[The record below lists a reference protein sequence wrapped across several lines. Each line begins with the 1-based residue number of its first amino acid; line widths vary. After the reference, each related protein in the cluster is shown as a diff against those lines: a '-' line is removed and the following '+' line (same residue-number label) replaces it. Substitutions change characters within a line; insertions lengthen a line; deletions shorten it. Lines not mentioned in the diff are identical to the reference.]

1 MSYRGD
7 EQRRDIPKEISV
19 GVGAMNDTEDLAL
32 DDVQDFFPKLSIYA
46 SEALAIEPSGRWGKP
61 ELEQLLGALE
71 GGDVGI
77 GRHGARAALAATN
90 RACLW

>member
-1 MSYRGD
+1 MSYRED
-7 EQRRDIPKEISV
+7 RQKRDVPKEISV

-32 DDVQDFFPKLSIYA
+32 DDAQDFFPKFSVYT
-46 SEALAIEPSGRWGKP
+46 SEALAIELSRRWCKP

-71 GGDVGI
+71 GGNVGI
-77 GRHGARAALAATN
+77 GRHCARGALAATN